1 MEGSMCVLF
10 GVLFGGRGGLVEFVF
25 KIGSYCVDQSSLK
38 HVTIFLPQPPGYWGY
53 RCTHAQQRCGSLYV
67 SLTEAASHLNARPH
81 DSVGK
86 GERGSKQSPSVSSKP
101 RDTLTCPV
109 ERALL

>member
-1 MEGSMCVLF
+1 MEGCMCVLF
-10 GVLFGGRGGLVEFVF
+10 GVFWGGSWLSLFVF

-53 RCTHAQQRCGSLYV
+53 RCTRAQQQCGSLYV
-67 SLTEAASHLNARPH
+67 SLTEAASLLNARPH
-81 DSVGK
+81 DSGGK
-86 GERGSKQSPSVSSKP
+86 GERGSKQSPSVSPKP